1 MPRSESIPV
10 ITVDGPGGAGK
21 GTIAQALA
29 YRLGW
34 HFLDSGALYRLVALA
49 ADWHGLELDNEA
61 ALVPLAG
68 HLDVRFVAP
77 GERGEEARV
86 FLEGEEVT
94 RAIRTEAVG
103 AGASRVAALPAV
115 REALLDRQ
123 RDFREAPGL
132 VADGR
137 DMGTAIF
144 PEAPLKLFLTASPE
158 ERARR
163 RYNQL
168 SDKGL
173 DVTLAGLAEEIRE
186 RDRRDSERSA
196 SPLMPAED
204 AVVVDTTEMDIPAV
218 LARVDGLCQQYLG
231 LPPGAVVGS
240 SE

>member
-1 MPRSESIPV
+1 MPRTEPIPV

-29 YRLGW
+29 HRLGW

-49 ADWHGLELDNEA
+49 ADWHGIDPDDES

-77 GERGEEARV
+77 EEGEEEARV
-86 FLEGEEVT
+86 YLEGEEVT
-94 RAIRTEAVG
+94 SAIRTEAVG

-115 REALLDRQ
+115 REALLGRQ
-123 RDFREAPGL
+123 RDFRQHPGL

-137 DMGTAIF
+137 DMGTTIF
-144 PEAPLKLFLTASPE
+144 PEAPLKLFLTASAE

-196 SPLMPAED
+196 SPLRPAED
-204 AVVVDTTEMDIPAV
+204 AVVVDTTDRDIPAV
-218 LARVDGLCQQYLG
+218 LARVDDLCQQHLG
-231 LPPGAVVGS
+231 LSAGAVAGG
-240 SE
+240 EG

>member
-1 MPRSESIPV
+1 MPRTEPIPV

-21 GTIAQALA
+21 GTISQALA
-29 YRLGW
+29 HRLGW

-49 ADWHGLELDNEA
+49 ADWHGIDLDNES

-68 HLDVRFVAP
+68 HLDVHFVAP
-77 GERGEEARV
+77 DDGEDEARIY
-86 FLEGEEVT
+86 LEGEEVT
-94 RAIRTEAVG
+94 GAIRTEAVG

-115 REALLDRQ
+115 REALLERQ
-123 RDFREAPGL
+123 RDFRQAPGL

-137 DMGTAIF
+137 DMGTTVF
-144 PEAPLKLFLTASPE
+144 PEAPLKLFLTASAE

-186 RDRRDSERSA
+186 RDRRDSERST
-196 SPLMPAED
+196 SPLRPADD

-218 LARVDGLCQQYLG
+218 LARVDDLCQQYLG
-231 LPPGAVVGS
+231 LAPGAVAGDGD
-240 SE
+240 